1 MTARLAFAI
10 LSTMLEEAGIAVAV
24 LWGLPRIDVNI
35 PMPALIL
42 IMVAWAIFAI
52 FLYRRGTWALEKK
65 PMVGLPSMI
74 DSKARV
80 VECLNPDGVVRIK
93 GELWEAKSGGEN
105 IERGKDVIVVGQD
118 GLRLVVRKKNPDD
131 LKSDGRHMI

>member
-10 LSTMLEEAGIAVAV
+10 LSTLLEEAGIAAAV
-24 LWGLPRIDVNI
+24 LWGLPRIDVYI
-35 PMPALIL
+35 PMPGLIS

-74 DSKARV
+74 GSKARV
-80 VECLNPDGVVRIK
+80 AKRLFPDGIVRIK
-93 GELWEAKSGGEN
+93 GELWEAKSSGEN
-105 IERGKDVIVVGQD
+105 IERGKEVIVVGQD
-118 GLRLVVRKKNPDD
+118 GLKLVVRRKNPDD
-131 LKSDGRHMI
+131 LKSDG

>member
-10 LSTMLEEAGIAVAV
+10 LSTLLEEAGIAAAV
-24 LWGLPRIDVNI
+24 LWGLPRIDVYI
-35 PMPALIL
+35 PMPGLIS

-74 DSKARV
+74 GSKARV
-80 VECLNPDGVVRIK
+80 AKRLFPDGIVRIK
-93 GELWEAKSGGEN
+93 GELWEAKSSGEN
-105 IERGKDVIVVGQD
+105 IERGKEVIVVGQN
-118 GLRLVVRKKNPDD
+118 GLKLVVRRKNPDD
-131 LKSDGRHMI
+131 LKSDG